1 MSDICSIC
9 CDKFNKAINYK
20 IICPTSTCKLE
31 ACKKC
36 VRTYILNTTHDPHC
50 MSCKMPYDDDFLFDN
65 LNKTFITTTYK
76 HHRKENLF
84 QREKSRMPE
93 TMQLAENEKLA
104 REEDKK
110 AALLTEEIAKMR
122 RDVFAKEREKG
133 TAMRN
138 SVNYR
143 NNRIKQDERRKFIM
157 PCANNDCKGFLS
169 TSYKCGLCN
178 LYTCSK
184 CHVFIGNNNDAH
196 VCNEDDIKSADLIK
210 SSTKPCPGEG
220 CGERIQKI
228 DGCSQ
233 MWCPSCKT
241 AFNWDTLIIDN
252 GPVHNPEY
260 FRWLAQNANE
270 PIQRAPGDVV
280 CGGVP
285 HNLMPTINNI
295 NIQQWIAKKQLEFP
309 DVNYKKAYEYLKQF
323 GREISHVAYFEVRRY
338 QEQRIQLQDT
348 SKYRI
353 KYLLEDID
361 EDLLKEYIYK
371 NDLKLKRNNKFCN
384 IYELL
389 SQLGID
395 LLRFIH
401 EKFTN
406 YYSKIQSGAF
416 DDDWSEIVIK
426 LSEFEKVFDYF
437 NKYMFNISHS
447 YNINVT
453 KYHTDL
459 EKGILRQLT
468 KKWNNKWKWN
478 CIGQEPS

>member
-1 MSDICSIC
+1 
-9 CDKFNKAINYK
+9 
-20 IICPTSTCKLE
+20 
-31 ACKKC
+31 
-36 VRTYILNTTHDPHC
+36 
-50 MSCKMPYDDDFLFDN
+50 MPYDDDFLFDN

-220 CGERIQKI
+220 CGERIRKI

-241 AFNWDTLIIDN
+241 AFNWDT
-252 GPVHNPEY
+252 
-260 FRWLAQNANE
+260 
-270 PIQRAPGDVV
+270 
-280 CGGVP
+280 
-285 HNLMPTINNI
+285 
-295 NIQQWIAKKQLEFP
+295 
-309 DVNYKKAYEYLKQF
+309 
-323 GREISHVAYFEVRRY
+323 
-338 QEQRIQLQDT
+338 
-348 SKYRI
+348 
-353 KYLLEDID
+353 
-361 EDLLKEYIYK
+361 
-371 NDLKLKRNNKFCN
+371 
-384 IYELL
+384 
-389 SQLGID
+389 
-395 LLRFIH
+395 
-401 EKFTN
+401 
-406 YYSKIQSGAF
+406 
-416 DDDWSEIVIK
+416 
-426 LSEFEKVFDYF
+426 
-437 NKYMFNISHS
+437 
-447 YNINVT
+447 
-453 KYHTDL
+453 
-459 EKGILRQLT
+459 
-468 KKWNNKWKWN
+468 
-478 CIGQEPS
+478 